1 MFALIASVLLT
12 FICFLIGP
20 LFRTLPNV
28 RIMFLFITYKFINF
42 ATQLK
47 ACLAAMI
54 VVALKNMA
62 LQICRLP
69 GVYRINKI
77 EAVSRTIIDV
87 K

>member
-1 MFALIASVLLT
+1 
-12 FICFLIGP
+12 
-20 LFRTLPNV
+20 
-28 RIMFLFITYKFINF
+28 
-42 ATQLK
+42 
-47 ACLAAMI
+47 MI

-69 GVYRINKI
+69 GVYRTNKI

>member
-1 MFALIASVLLT
+1 MFALIASILLT

-28 RIMFLFITYKFINF
+28 RIIFLLITDQFINF
-42 ATQLK
+42 VSHLK

-69 GVYRINKI
+69 GVYRTNKI